1 MTSMLT
7 VPAKLWFVPLLFLPR
22 ILKATQESTTTVLQE
37 AADFGPLL
45 KAAYVC
51 GVCSI
56 AVALIWA
63 TGLVVMAR
71 IKAGKGGKAKC
82 G

>member
-1 MTSMLT
+1 MMSMLT
-7 VPAKLWFVPLLFLPR
+7 VPAKWWFVPLLFLPR
-22 ILKATQESTTTVLQE
+22 ILKATPESTTVLQE

-63 TGLVVMAR
+63 TGLVLMAR

>member
-1 MTSMLT
+1 MMSMLM
-7 VPAKLWFVPLLFLPR
+7 VPAKWWFVPLLFLPR
-22 ILKATQESTTTVLQE
+22 ILKATQESTTVLQE

-71 IKAGKGGKAKC
+71 IKAGKGGKPKC

>member
-1 MTSMLT
+1 MISMLT
-7 VPAKLWFVPLLFLPR
+7 VPAKWWFVPPLFLPR
-22 ILKATQESTTTVLQE
+22 ILKANPESTTVLQE

-63 TGLVVMAR
+63 TGLVVMAK

>member
-7 VPAKLWFVPLLFLPR
+7 VPAKWWFVPLLFLPR
-22 ILKATQESTTTVLQE
+22 ILKANPESTTVLQE

>member
-1 MTSMLT
+1 MMSMLT
-7 VPAKLWFVPLLFLPR
+7 VPTKWWFVPLLFLPR
-22 ILKATQESTTTVLQE
+22 ILKATQESTTILQE

>member
-1 MTSMLT
+1 MMSMLT
-7 VPAKLWFVPLLFLPR
+7 VPAKWWFVPLLFLPR
-22 ILKATQESTTTVLQE
+22 ILKANPESTTVLQE

>member
-7 VPAKLWFVPLLFLPR
+7 VPAKWWFVPPLFLPR
-22 ILKATQESTTTVLQE
+22 ILKANPESTTVLQE

>member
-1 MTSMLT
+1 MISMLT
-7 VPAKLWFVPLLFLPR
+7 VPTKWWFFPLLFLPR
-22 ILKATQESTTTVLQE
+22 ILKANPESTTVLQE

-51 GVCSI
+51 GVCSV

>member
-1 MTSMLT
+1 MMSMLT
-7 VPAKLWFVPLLFLPR
+7 VPAKWWFVFLLSLPR
-22 ILKATQESTTTVLQE
+22 ILKANPESTTVLQE

-51 GVCSI
+51 GICSVI
-56 AVALIWA
+56 VAVVWA

>member
-7 VPAKLWFVPLLFLPR
+7 VPAKWWFVPLLFLPR
-22 ILKATQESTTTVLQE
+22 ILKANPERTTVLQE

>member
-1 MTSMLT
+1 MMSMLT
-7 VPAKLWFVPLLFLPR
+7 VPAKWWFVPLLFLPR
-22 ILKATQESTTTVLQE
+22 ILKANPESTTVLHE

>member
-1 MTSMLT
+1 MTTMLT
-7 VPAKLWFVPLLFLPR
+7 VPAKWWFVPLLFLPR
-22 ILKATQESTTTVLQE
+22 ILKANPESTTVLQE

-51 GVCSI
+51 GVCSV

-63 TGLVVMAR
+63 TGLVVMAK

>member
-7 VPAKLWFVPLLFLPR
+7 VPAKWWFVPLLFLPR
-22 ILKATQESTTTVLQE
+22 ILKANPESTTVLQE

-51 GVCSI
+51 GACSI

>member
-1 MTSMLT
+1 MSMLT
-7 VPAKLWFVPLLFLPR
+7 VPAKWWFVPLLFLPR
-22 ILKATQESTTTVLQE
+22 ILKATPESTTVLQE

>member
-1 MTSMLT
+1 MMSMLT
-7 VPAKLWFVPLLFLPR
+7 VPTKWWFVFPLFLPR
-22 ILKATQESTTTVLQE
+22 ILKANPESTTVLQE

-63 TGLVVMAR
+63 SGLVVMAR

>member
-7 VPAKLWFVPLLFLPR
+7 VPAKWWFVPLLFLPR
-22 ILKATQESTTTVLQE
+22 ILKANPESTTVLQE

-63 TGLVVMAR
+63 TGLIVMAR
-71 IKAGKGGKAKC
+71 IKAGKGGKPKC

>member
-7 VPAKLWFVPLLFLPR
+7 VPAKWWFVPLLFLPR
-22 ILKATQESTTTVLQE
+22 ILKATQAHTTVLQE

-51 GVCSI
+51 GACSI

>member
-1 MTSMLT
+1 MMSMLT
-7 VPAKLWFVPLLFLPR
+7 VPAKWWFVSLLILPR
-22 ILKATQESTTTVLQE
+22 ILKANPESTTVLQE

>member
-7 VPAKLWFVPLLFLPR
+7 VPAKWWFVPLLFLPR
-22 ILKATQESTTTVLQE
+22 ILKATPESTTVLQE

>member
-1 MTSMLT
+1 MISMLT
-7 VPAKLWFVPLLFLPR
+7 VPTKWWFVPLLFLPR
-22 ILKATQESTTTVLQE
+22 ILKANPESTTVLQE

>member
-1 MTSMLT
+1 MISMLT
-7 VPAKLWFVPLLFLPR
+7 VPAKWWFVPLLFLPR
-22 ILKATQESTTTVLQE
+22 ILKANPESTTVLQE
-37 AADFGPLL
+37 AAEFGPLL

-51 GVCSI
+51 GVCAI

-63 TGLVVMAR
+63 TGLVVMAK